1 MSCAEGQVCPR
12 AATDR
17 LAASAKRPYRQHVGG
32 CRVRPAASYAL
43 SPLMRY
49 YQVFGGALRSDIDF
63 PELRTIESDASS
75 WTLRS
80 AALVPDMISATLL
93 GEAEVIPGCQVRL
106 FRHDAGF
113 RLVFDDTGSFDITN
127 RGRDIVWSTGPAFE
141 DSWVRADVTGRVLAV
156 AMHASGHLC
165 LHGSAVATGGGA
177 IAFLA
182 PKFHGKSTLAL
193 ALTRAGAKLL
203 TDDVL
208 PVYPHTPVQA
218 VPGVHQVKLWQD
230 SATHFGVDRETP
242 RPGSKHLLHDFDD
255 NMLSND
261 RTPLAA
267 VYLLSPVIVEEGAAA
282 PAVARTR
289 MHAVPSAL
297 ALVRHSIMGSMLSG
311 AEAQLVID
319 RATTIAEAVP
329 VYQLTVAAGME
340 RIGDTVDQLLAWHGG
355 VAVIGAR
362 A

>member
-1 MSCAEGQVCPR
+1 
-12 AATDR
+12 
-17 LAASAKRPYRQHVGG
+17 
-32 CRVRPAASYAL
+32 
-43 SPLMRY
+43 MRN
-49 YQVFGGALRSDIDF
+49 YQVFGGALRSDIEF
-63 PELRTIESDASS
+63 PELRLIESDAPS

-80 AALVPDMISATLL
+80 VPLASDMTSATLL
-93 GEAEVIPGCQVRL
+93 GEVEVIAGCQVHL
-106 FRHDAGF
+106 FRHSAGF
-113 RLVFDDTGSFDITN
+113 RFVFDDTGSFDITDS
-127 RGRDIVWSTGPAFE
+127 GRDIAWCEGPAAE
-141 DSWVRADVTGRVLAV
+141 DAWVRADVTGRVLAV

-165 LHGSAVATGGGA
+165 LHGSAVATGAGA

-193 ALTRAGAKLL
+193 ALARAGARLL

-208 PVYPHTPVQA
+208 PVDPRTPVQA

-230 SATHFGVDRETP
+230 SATHFGVEREAP
-242 RPGSKHLLHDFDD
+242 RRGSKHLLHEFDD
-255 NMLSND
+255 SMLSND
-261 RTPLAA
+261 RTPLSAI
-267 VYLLSPVIVEEGAAA
+267 YLLSPVIVEEGAAA

-289 MHAVPSAL
+289 MHVVPSAL
-297 ALVRHSIMGSMLSG
+297 ALVRHSIMGSMLGG

-355 VAVIGAR
+355 AAVAGAHT
-362 A
+362 

>member
-1 MSCAEGQVCPR
+1 V
-12 AATDR
+12 
-17 LAASAKRPYRQHVGG
+17 Y
-32 CRVRPAASYAL
+32 PAASHAL
-43 SPLMRY
+43 SPPMRD
-49 YQVFGGALRSDIDF
+49 YQVFGGALRSDIEF
-63 PELRTIESDASS
+63 PELRLIESDAPS

-80 AALVPDMISATLL
+80 AALVPDMTAATLL

-113 RLVFDDTGSFDITN
+113 RFVFDDTGIFDITN
-127 RGRDIVWSTGPAFE
+127 GGTEITWSKGPNFE
-141 DSWVRADVTGRVLAV
+141 DSWVRADITGRVLAV

-165 LHGSAVATGGGA
+165 LHGSAVATGAGA

-208 PVYPHTPVQA
+208 PVSPRTPVQA

-230 SATHFGVDRETP
+230 TAAHFGVDADRP
-242 RPGSKHLLHDFDD
+242 ALRPGSKHLLHDFDD
-255 NMLSND
+255 SMLSND
-261 RTPLAA
+261 RAPLAA
-267 VYLLSPVIVEEGAAA
+267 IYLLSPVIVEEGEVA
-282 PAVARTR
+282 PTISRTR

-311 AEAQLVID
+311 FEAQIVID

-355 VAVIGAR
+355 AAVTGAH

>member
-1 MSCAEGQVCPR
+1 
-12 AATDR
+12 
-17 LAASAKRPYRQHVGG
+17 
-32 CRVRPAASYAL
+32 
-43 SPLMRY
+43 MRN
-49 YQVFGGALRSDIDF
+49 YQVFGGALRSDIEF
-63 PELRTIESDASS
+63 PELRTIESDEPS

-80 AALVPDMISATLL
+80 TPLVPDMTSATLL

-106 FRHDAGF
+106 FRHDEGF
-113 RLVFDDTGSFDITN
+113 RFVFDDTGSFDITDH
-127 RGRDIVWSTGPAFE
+127 GRDIAWSKGPAAE
-141 DSWVRADVTGRVLAV
+141 DAWVRADVTGRVLAV

-208 PVYPHTPVQA
+208 PVNPNTPVQA

-230 SATHFGVDRETP
+230 SAEHFGVDEDRPAP
-242 RPGSKHLLHDFDD
+242 RPGSKHLLHDFSD

-267 VYLLSPVIVEEGAAA
+267 IYLLSPVIVEEGAAA
-282 PAVARTR
+282 PTISRTR
-289 MHAVPSAL
+289 MHSVPSAL
-297 ALVRHSIMGSMLSG
+297 ALVRHSIMGRMLSG
-311 AEAQLVID
+311 TEAQHVID
-319 RATTIAEAVP
+319 RATAIAEAVP

-355 VAVIGAR
+355 AAVVGAH

>member
-1 MSCAEGQVCPR
+1 
-12 AATDR
+12 
-17 LAASAKRPYRQHVGG
+17 
-32 CRVRPAASYAL
+32 
-43 SPLMRY
+43 MRN
-49 YQVFGGALRSDIDF
+49 YQVFGGALRSDIEF
-63 PELRTIESDASS
+63 PELRVIDGDAPS

-80 AALVPDMISATLL
+80 TTLVPDMTAAVLL
-93 GEAEVIPGCQVRL
+93 GEAEVIPGCHVRL
-106 FRHDAGF
+106 FRHSAGF
-113 RLVFDDTGSFDITN
+113 RFVFDDTGSFDIT
-127 RGRDIVWSTGPAFE
+127 RSGTDIAWSKGPNAE
-141 DSWVRADVTGRVLAV
+141 DAWVRADITGRVLAV

-165 LHGSAVATGGGA
+165 LHGSAVATGAGA

-203 TDDVL
+203 TDDVI
-208 PVYPHTPVQA
+208 PVDPHTPVQA

-230 SATHFGVDRETP
+230 SASHFGVDADRPAP

-255 NMLSND
+255 TMLSND

-267 VYLLSPVIVEEGAAA
+267 IYLLSPVIVEEGAVA

-311 AEAQLVID
+311 AEAQLVIG

-355 VAVIGAR
+355 AAVTEAH